1 MKIGID
7 TTFLVQIEILEHPGN
22 AQAAEYKRQ
31 VLASADSFALTPQ
44 VLNEFI
50 HIVTDPR
57 RFERPLSMELAL
69 HRTHTWWNGLEI
81 EQMFQSDHA
90 VSWFLAWMGRY
101 GLGRKRILD
110 TMLAATYFAGG
121 ADAIVTSNP
130 KDFEV
135 FEEINTIHLHWN
147 GKYSL

>member
-7 TTFLVQIEILEHPGN
+7 TTFLIQVEILEHPGHQ
-22 AQAAEYKRQ
+22 QAADYKNNVVLSRDRF
-31 VLASADSFALTPQ
+31 VLAPQ

-57 RFERPLSMELAL
+57 RFEKPVSMEMAL
-69 HRTHTWWNGLEI
+69 YRAQAWWNGLEI
-81 EQMFQSDHA
+81 EKVFQSDHA

-101 GLGRKRILD
+101 NLGRKRILD

-121 ADAIVTSNP
+121 ADTIVTSNP
-130 KDFEV
+130 GDFEV
-135 FEEINTIHLHWN
+135 FEEIKVITPDAGNIVD
-147 GKYSL
+147 